1 MSSLSFTAAKRS
13 DFVFKTCLLLV
24 TCNSRNMLFGSFN
37 FKKCT
42 SSSDQNFVK
51 VLFFILL
58 QKLEGTSVEL
68 EHFERDIFSLR
79 QELTSASGGGNRHNN
94 GSASGGSNR
103 HTAGLESELRQIQ
116 DRAGQLQRSR
126 AELVRNIHYLRGTYM
141 ETLFMHS

>member
-1 MSSLSFTAAKRS
+1 M
-13 DFVFKTCLLLV
+13 
-24 TCNSRNMLFGSFN
+24 
-37 FKKCT
+37 
-42 SSSDQNFVK
+42 
-51 VLFFILL
+51 
-58 QKLEGTSVEL
+58 EL

-141 ETLFMHS
+141 ETLFIGGSNSFTLNPLHFCICCTVQL

>member
-1 MSSLSFTAAKRS
+1 
-13 DFVFKTCLLLV
+13 
-24 TCNSRNMLFGSFN
+24 MLFGSFN

-42 SSSDQNFVK
+42 SFVK
-51 VLFFILL
+51 VLFFVLL